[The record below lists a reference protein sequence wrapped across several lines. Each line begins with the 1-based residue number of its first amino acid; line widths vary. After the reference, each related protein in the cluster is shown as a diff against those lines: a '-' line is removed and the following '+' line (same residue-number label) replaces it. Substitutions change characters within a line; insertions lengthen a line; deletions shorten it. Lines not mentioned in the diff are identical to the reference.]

1 MVVVPSGILAK
12 KQSQTMSLKSGSAC
26 NSILLYTSGVYCGQR
41 LWPCLKSTETRQYL
55 AKKKENVFLF
65 SALRGAS
72 KKYNFS
78 YFMSYTRGSL
88 QKGTPQFLRR
98 TKYLKMRNGGWRNFL
113 SRQIMMMCYQLQ
125 EKVGV
130 EDRREGETPESI
142 GGLGL

>member
-12 KQSQTMSLKSGSAC
+12 KQSQTMSLRSGSAC
-26 NSILLYTSGVYCGQR
+26 NSILLYTSGTKIVTLSQVHTNETVY
-41 LWPCLKSTETRQYL
+41 S
-55 AKKKENVFLF
+55 KKKEKVFLF
-65 SALRGAS
+65 SALRSAS

-78 YFMSYTRGSL
+78 YFMSYTQGSL
-88 QKGTPQFLRR
+88 QKGTPQFLLKK
-98 TKYLKMRNGGWRNFL
+98 KYLKMRNGGWRNFL

-130 EDRREGETPESI
+130 EDRREGETPGSI

>member
-1 MVVVPSGILAK
+1 MTLSQVHRNKTVYSK
-12 KQSQTMSLKSGSAC
+12 K
-26 NSILLYTSGVYCGQR
+26 
-41 LWPCLKSTETRQYL
+41 
-55 AKKKENVFLF
+55 KKKEEKVFLF
-65 SALRGAS
+65 SALCGAS

-98 TKYLKMRNGGWRNFL
+98 KKYLKMKNGGWRNFL
-113 SRQIMMMCYQLQ
+113 SRQIMMMCCQLQ

-130 EDRREGETPESI
+130 EDRREGETPGSI

>member
-1 MVVVPSGILAK
+1 MTLSQVHRNKTVSSK
-12 KQSQTMSLKSGSAC
+12 K
-26 NSILLYTSGVYCGQR
+26 R
-41 LWPCLKSTETRQYL
+41 
-55 AKKKENVFLF
+55 KENVFLF

-88 QKGTPQFLRR
+88 QKGTPQFLQRK
-98 TKYLKMRNGGWRNFL
+98 KYLKMRNGGWRNFL